1 MPAGTNP
8 LAFLAAASSTARKPE
23 VPTDAKANNTV
34 GTGPITAP
42 VCSRQLFGDQ
52 GGFVLTGFYAKAVV
66 TLDKEPPRRKGLDT
80 SGMRTR
86 FHWLDVSV
94 CRQESACLLATSG
107 HDAL

>member
-23 VPTDAKANNTV
+23 VPTDAKANTV
-34 GTGPITAP
+34 GAGPITAP